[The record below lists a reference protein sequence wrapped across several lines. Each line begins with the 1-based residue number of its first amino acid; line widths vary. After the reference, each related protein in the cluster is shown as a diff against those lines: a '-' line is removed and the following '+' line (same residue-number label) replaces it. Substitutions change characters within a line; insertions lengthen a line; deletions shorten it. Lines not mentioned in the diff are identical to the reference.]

1 MPYSRTGLLIMRG
14 WIEEASPRLLRVH
27 MRLTTDVSSGFQR
40 TVTVGDADGVRRAV
54 DTWLAELL
62 ADRNK
67 P

>member
-1 MPYSRTGLLIMRG
+1 
-14 WIEEASPRLLRVH
+14 

-67 P
+67 R